1 LCVTIDSIYAQILN
15 DALFSLLIMSN
26 RICVFFLFS
35 VLVTGLIINPSTF
48 HISFNDD
55 SISDDSELYFN
66 LLSFAFATKMDTE
79 DDDVEDFHHGLVGI
93 SNGTS
98 VIGNITSTEGNITL
112 CHIPPG
118 NQTQSH
124 SITVA
129 SSSVSAHLAHGDYLG
144 ICDED
149 SDNEIENIHEQLTIF
164 VKESRSLFKEQK
176 EETRIVIK
184 ECQISL
190 IASEPSQRDDIRKKC
205 RDNLDDIKESYKEL
219 RKIYN
224 ESFKEFGKSM
234 DIAIREA
241 KGLHINNSEK
251 IVALSDIKSSLKSN
265 ADVEKIKELRKSI
278 DDELKADKKQL
289 HEEKKTERKQ
299 MRENQKEE
307 RDTMKEQN
315 EKERDTMK
323 EQNEKE
329 RDTMKEQ
336 KQEERDTMKEEK
348 KK

>member
-1 LCVTIDSIYAQILN
+1 MSVTIDSIYAQILN

-55 SISDDSELYFN
+55 SISDDSEMYSN

-144 ICDED
+144 TCDD
-149 SDNEIENIHEQLTIF
+149 SDDDTNDHPILGFDKAKVITSSNTGVIQLYNKILDLQSNPSISLENLKNQVSSVANLYTFLADADKQDRKEFQELFHDYKEIVKQLLKKADEQSKRTIENILEQAEDTFKALNNHEKNHQDE
-164 VKESRSLFKEQK
+164 KESKHKENHQDK
-176 EETRIVIK
+176 
-184 ECQISL
+184 
-190 IASEPSQRDDIRKKC
+190 
-205 RDNLDDIKESYKEL
+205 KESKHKE
-219 RKIYN
+219 N
-224 ESFKEFGKSM
+224 
-234 DIAIREA
+234 
-241 KGLHINNSEK
+241 HQ
-251 IVALSDIKSSLKSN
+251 
-265 ADVEKIKELRKSI
+265 
-278 DDELKADKKQL
+278 DKKDKD
-289 HEEKKTERKQ
+289 HKDKKD
-299 MRENQKEE
+299 NH
-307 RDTMKEQN
+307 
-315 EKERDTMK
+315 
-323 EQNEKE
+323 
-329 RDTMKEQ
+329 
-336 KQEERDTMKEEK
+336 
-348 KK
+348 